1 MIDEGKFEI
10 IAGERRWLAA
20 QRAGLHNVPVVITEA
35 DDLKSLEFAI
45 VENVQRH
52 DLKSS

>member
-1 MIDEGKFEI
+1 MKEDGLLHK
-10 IAGERRWLAA
+10 GLAFIMF
-20 QRAGLHNVPVVITEA
+20 PVVITEA

-52 DLKSS
+52 DLKST

>member
-1 MIDEGKFEI
+1 MVGGPK
-10 IAGERRWLAA
+10 
-20 QRAGLHNVPVVITEA
+20 AGLNEIPVVITEA

-52 DLKSS
+52 DLNPLKKHKVIKD